1 MDKAHQG
8 LNTRVEQLR
17 SDLTNMMTAVKDDFK
32 GRLEDL
38 DKYYSESLE
47 EISNNLETVKIMARD
62 SVQKK
67 EQELMDSFQKLSD
80 KLRHFV
86 DENIE
91 DMVRERKQ
99 ITTRIDREYKEIKL
113 ICSTYFEKYDNSLQ
127 EMVVK

>member
-1 MDKAHQG
+1 
-8 LNTRVEQLR
+8 
-17 SDLTNMMTAVKDDFK
+17 MMTAVKDDFK